1 MRTYKTYYT
10 SVEVM
15 ELYQISE
22 RTLRYRLKQLK
33 DKFKKQPSLLSKENK
48 KWKIHYSILEHF
60 APKRKKPD

>member
-1 MRTYKTYYT
+1 MKKYKTYYT

-33 DKFKKQPSLLSKENK
+33 EKYKKQPSLLSKENK

-60 APKRKKPD
+60 APKRNKPD